1 MKKRGQVWGI
11 DLIVGATIIMA
22 GIFSFYL
29 YYYNLSSKQET
40 KLNDLSQAG
49 DQIAEA
55 LLSSGN
61 PQNWDTNNV
70 IRIGLAD
77 NGKINSTK
85 LDMWYELS
93 ESDYQYTL
101 QLFKITSN
109 YFVNFTEPFIYK
121 GNYIQGIGKIPTEEA
136 SDVAKTSRFTV
147 YNGKPTTM
155 RILTWE

>member
-61 PQNWDTNNV
+61 PQNWDANNV

-101 QLFKITSN
+101 QLFKVTSN

-121 GNYIQGIGKIPTEEA
+121 GNLIIGIGKMPTAEA

-147 YNGKPTTM
+147 YNNKPTTM